1 MGEIVFTKM
10 QGTGNDYVY
19 VDCFE
24 QTILN
29 PSALAKRISDRRFGV
44 GSDGLILIKP
54 SEHGDCF
61 MDIYNADG
69 SRGKTCGN
77 GLRCAAFYMFKKLG
91 MSKRRIIIETLS
103 GVREC
108 GVTMISEN
116 KAWVQV
122 DMGTGMLV
130 EKPNFCYWEL
140 ARRLPKGVFLTG
152 MKVVD
157 VGNLHCVLV
166 LDKYRD
172 MKDESSEDLLKS
184 VNLEEL
190 AGYLEK
196 CGLFENGIN
205 VEVCIRDEKQEK
217 LCQKMMTGES
227 QAWSVRVWERGSKET
242 LSCGSGACAVY
253 MATSK
258 NGTSV
263 CVFMNGGRLCVECD
277 AQGHLLLSGE
287 AAAVFSGC
295 IF

>member
-1 MGEIVFTKM
+1 MGEIIFTKM

-24 QTILN
+24 QNILN

-54 SEHGDCF
+54 SEYGDCF

-91 MSKRRIIIETLS
+91 MLKPRIIIETLS

-108 GVTMISEN
+108 CVTMIGEN

-122 DMGTGMLV
+122 DMGMGTV
-130 EKPNFCYWEL
+130 IEKPDFCYWEL

-166 LDKYRD
+166 LDRYRD
-172 MKDESSEDLLKS
+172 MKVQSAEDILKT

-190 AGYLEK
+190 ADYLEK
-196 CGLFENGIN
+196 CGVFENGIN
-205 VEVCIRDEKQEK
+205 VEICMRDEKQEDFCK
-217 LCQKMMTGES
+217 KMMTGEV

-253 MATSK
+253 MAASK
-258 NGTSV
+258 NGASS
-263 CVFMNGGRLCVECD
+263 CVFMKGGRLCVECN

-287 AAAVFSGC
+287 AATVFSGC